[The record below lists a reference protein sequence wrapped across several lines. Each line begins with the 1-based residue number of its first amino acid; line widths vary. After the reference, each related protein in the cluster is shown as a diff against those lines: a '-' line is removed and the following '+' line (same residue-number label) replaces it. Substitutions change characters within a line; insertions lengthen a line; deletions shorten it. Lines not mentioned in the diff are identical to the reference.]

1 MFRIER
7 SALRRTSSSR
17 TISGASRLEAFA
29 DVFQRHHLHVLAVVA
44 AARLVVRGRRDKGLV
59 RIAPL
64 HLGEDARFGDDDEL
78 IGPAAAAIVED
89 RSRRPHEIGHL
100 DDIGP
105 AFGMHDDP
113 GCGVLLFEPEQFFE
127 RKLLVN
133 MARPVPDH
141 HILAAGQLPDVSA
154 QVAVGREDDGAVGRD
169 RLHDFQGIRRSAAD
183 IGQRLDPDGRVDI
196 RNHRMPRVPGLE
208 GRKSRASHDS
218 ASEHPAR
225 DKV

>member
-1 MFRIER
+1 M
-7 SALRRTSSSR
+7 AAAHLRED
-17 TISGASRLEAFA
+17 SRLG
-29 DVFQRHHLHVLAVVA
+29 H
-44 AARLVVRGRRDKGLV
+44 
-59 RIAPL
+59 
-64 HLGEDARFGDDDEL
+64 DDEL
-78 IGPAAAAIVED
+78 LRVALSAVGED
-89 RSRRPHEIGHL
+89 SRRGTHVVGHG
-100 DDIGP
+100 DDVGP

-208 GRKSRASHDS
+208 GRKVAGVARFGQRAPRLGTRY
-218 ASEHPAR
+218 EHLFAGA
-225 DKV
+225 